1 MDMLL
6 CMRTTVDINDALLQA
21 AKSRAARDR
30 RSLKAVVDQALR
42 EFLSRR
48 QRTDADGPP
57 IPVFRGRGVQPGVD
71 LTDNAALEDLM
82 NAEP

>member
-1 MDMLL
+1 
-6 CMRTTVDINDALLQA
+6 MRTTVDINDALLQA